1 MNDLS
6 NLEKKV
12 TAFLQEYA
20 RNKESKEII
29 APSVS
34 KASLLPNHLYE
45 DLGFD
50 NRMQMNR
57 FMIEHFPKLTT
68 MKPKDTLWKKFI
80 YDSVGEVAPACAEC
94 PDQTGCFPCKH

>member
-1 MNDLS
+1 MNDLGK
-6 NLEKKV
+6 LEKKV

-20 RNKESKEII
+20 RSKESKEMI
-29 APSVS
+29 APSVAR
-34 KASLLPNHLYE
+34 ASLLPNHLYE

-57 FMIEHFPKLTT
+57 FMIEHFSNLAK

-80 YDSVGEVAPACAEC
+80 YDSVGEVAPACEYC
-94 PDQTGCFPCKH
+94 PDQETCFPCK

>member
-1 MNDLS
+1 MNDLGK
-6 NLEKKV
+6 LEKKV

-20 RNKESKEII
+20 RSKESKEMI
-29 APSVS
+29 APSVAR
-34 KASLLPNHLYE
+34 ASLLPNHLYE

-57 FMIEHFPKLTT
+57 FMIEHFPNLAK

-80 YDSVGEVAPACAEC
+80 YDFVGEVAPACEYC
-94 PDQTGCFPCKH
+94 PDQETCFPCK

>member
-1 MNDLS
+1 MKDLKK
-6 NLEKKV
+6 LEKKV
-12 TAFLQEYA
+12 MIFLQEYA
-20 RNKESKEII
+20 KDKESKDIL
-29 APSVS
+29 APSVA

>member
-1 MNDLS
+1 MNDLGK
-6 NLEKKV
+6 LEKKV

-20 RNKESKEII
+20 RSKESKEMI
-29 APSVS
+29 APSVA
-34 KASLLPNHLYE
+34 KASLLPDHLYE

-57 FMIEHFPKLTT
+57 FMIEHFPNLAK

-80 YDSVGEVAPACAEC
+80 YDSVGEVAPACEYC
-94 PDQTGCFPCKH
+94 PDQETCFPCK